1 MSIAAYQLIA
11 VANWATCLGI
21 AWVAICRL
29 NLRSCQRRLR
39 QRARYA
45 ALLGGASA
53 SGMSPLLFGEWP
65 GVGTLLFSAGLLCA
79 LVFNAPSLHHIYRE
93 GD

>member
-1 MSIAAYQLIA
+1 MSKETYHLIA
-11 VANWATCLGI
+11 VANWLACLGI

-45 ALLGGASA
+45 ALLGGSCA
-53 SGMSPLLFGEWP
+53 SGLSPLLFGEWP
-65 GVGTLLFSAGLLCA
+65 GVGTLLLSAGLLCA
-79 LVFNAPSLHHIYRE
+79 LVLNVPHLHNIYRE